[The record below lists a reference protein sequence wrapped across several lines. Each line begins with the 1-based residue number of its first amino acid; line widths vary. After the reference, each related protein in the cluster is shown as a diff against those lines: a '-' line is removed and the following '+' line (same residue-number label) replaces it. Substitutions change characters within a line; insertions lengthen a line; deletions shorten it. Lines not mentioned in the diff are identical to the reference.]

1 MQKHAI
7 KFFSVIS
14 LALILTACGFHL
26 RGNIPLSDSIKN
38 MFLNAPEGTFKQVLE
53 QGLTRQGAILSASKG
68 AADVVLI
75 ILTADTDRSI
85 GTLDERGKANSF
97 DLQLKVDYRLETSDG
112 VVIRDVTKLL
122 ESRRYDFD
130 PQFVVESEAEE
141 RELLESMEEE
151 IVLRIVRQLATVT
164 EIDTKEK
171 GK

>member
-38 MFLNAPEGTFKQVLE
+38 MFLNVPEGTFKQVLE
-53 QGLTRQGAILSASKG
+53 QGLTRQGAVLSASKG

-75 ILTADTDRSI
+75 ILKADTDRSV

-97 DLQLKVDYRLETSDG
+97 DLKLKVDYRLETSDG

-164 EIDTKEK
+164 EIDTKEE
-171 GK
+171 GE

>member
-164 EIDTKEK
+164 EIDTKEE

>member
-53 QGLTRQGAILSASKG
+53 QGLTRQGAVLSASKG

-75 ILTADTDRSI
+75 ILKADTDRSV

-97 DLQLKVDYRLETSDG
+97 DLKLKVDYRLETSDG
-112 VVIRDVTKLL
+112 LVIRDVTKLL

-164 EIDTKEK
+164 EIDSKEE
-171 GK
+171 GE

>member
-164 EIDTKEK
+164 EIDSKEE
-171 GK
+171 GE